1 MRQALEGRKARAE
14 HRPKVS
20 PEAPA
25 CRKAGDAR
33 RKMKLYGF
41 EFFKFFSECVIVF
54 SSGMNVP
61 FLNFLQEGKRSI
73 DSCLR
78 LLF

>member
-14 HRPKVS
+14 HRPKVT

-33 RKMKLYGF
+33 RKMKPGH
-41 EFFKFFSECVIVF
+41 
-54 SSGMNVP
+54 N
-61 FLNFLQEGKRSI
+61 
-73 DSCLR
+73 
-78 LLF
+78 